1 MMKINRLLI
10 TLLATSVS
18 LIPGSPGAEVAEAAS
33 LSPRSVVEPLQE
45 VPFHKG
51 VNMNAWFDRPD
62 YQVETEKY
70 NSQDIDFLK
79 NLGMDVVRLPINLH
93 SNVGPAP
100 NYKISESYLQKLDD
114 VVNSITSRNLW
125 VILDQHSLSMVSF
138 PTYGEALLTSC
149 FQQLATRYKGKA
161 RIALE
166 LFNEPSNEITD
177 WPEIQGRIIKA
188 VREIDTDVIIIATNI
203 GKAEELLN
211 LPEYD
216 DPRVIYTFHY
226 YAPIMFTH
234 QGAYWDTLLGY
245 LSGYP
250 FPYDS
255 SRMPEIHKQWNN
267 TTYLINLYNNYKEDA
282 TVEQIRKDITSY
294 ADWAEQ
300 NGRLLFCGEFG
311 VLNTAQPEDRY
322 KWYKA
327 VGDILAEKN
336 IPWTL
341 WQYKDDQLTNFSIFT
356 GAQIF
361 DQLDTDMMEAVGV
374 TLPSEFAD
382 GPHPLTIYSDSVEPW
397 CNMRTDKNGG
407 TDYLDYYCTDNPA
420 EGTNCIRYNVNNPTG
435 GVWFEMWL
443 PANVRK
449 LQKAGAS
456 LEFMARTIDR
466 FNSLEFFFQHYKDG
480 ASRQWRMAATISSSG
495 NGSALC
501 QLTPDGEWHKISI
514 PLNRMY
520 YHGCDGEWKDSPGAG
535 DDSFDW
541 SSLNWLMITPDGDSD
556 ATGKTIYIDDIRIVQ
571 TPIECP
577 DNMYIV
583 GDAAP
588 GGWATR
594 TALHKAGDYIYEYKG
609 QLLGGKSFKFY
620 TSSTANA
627 DDLYSRVN
635 AATADEAL
643 STSGFENRT
652 FLFPGTTDNNWKVAA
667 DAGGFYKL
675 TLNMLDK
682 TLTAEYC
689 GDKIQAVLPF
699 GDIWI
704 SGSATNPDGKWEFD
718 YAKKLEKKEQNVYQY
733 IGNLYSGA
741 FRFFDILDFNSQSFK
756 PAGTSSVNVTRSGFG
771 NGDVAYCQQPDISWN
786 VTEEGKY
793 RITLDLNSITV
804 KQEKITP
811 DPGIYVIGA
820 GLPNSTGWDTRTPI
834 GLTKISDNIYKYIG
848 HLDADASI
856 KFLLKKAAKNASN
869 EELLAGPFIKAPSKD
884 YPITKTD
891 MKNVEFLYNP
901 SSDYNFKVNDAGYY
915 ELTLDIDAFTISSH
929 YLGESFS
936 SMCSLIDNIYIYGP
950 AANSKKSWALSDAA
964 AIKKI
969 DDTHYQYMG
978 HLNGGGNSYPQFR
991 FMNVKDFDALS
1002 LKPANK
1008 DGAVLVTKNGM
1019 SETGVDYRLNPDKN
1033 WNVQD
1038 DGYYTLNLDLQNM
1051 TISAIDYMAE
1061 LPTSATAVIDGTTS
1075 DYYATFSNIYSD
1087 MELSVENGSITV
1099 YNVTVDG
1106 DKIVLTERIGNCK
1119 VAHGEG
1125 VLVKASTSAI
1135 KVTPIYDDAL
1145 TAATYPNETLLVA
1158 TPVTASSVTSTNG
1171 DKLYRLTYNS
1181 VSSQS
1186 GLGFYYGNAE
1196 GTFIKTEPNKAYLR
1210 VPANLDENIRCF
1222 VINPNPSHVEEIDT
1236 EEQNANKPIYDII
1249 GRRVENPTK
1258 GLYLQGNKKV
1268 IIR

>member
-125 VILDQHSLSMVSF
+125 VILDQHSLSTVSF

-177 WPEIQGRIIKA
+177 WPEIQGRVIKA

-234 QGAYWDTLLGY
+234 QGVYWDEYLGY

-250 FPYDS
+250 FPYDA
-255 SRMPEIHKQWNN
+255 SRMPARHSKWTSE
-267 TTYLINLYNNYKEDA
+267 YCVNLYNSYTNDA
-282 TVEQIRKDITSY
+282 TAEKIKQDITKI
-294 ADWAEQ
+294 ADRAKQ
-300 NGRLLFCGEFG
+300 KGKLVFCGEFG
-311 VLNTAQPEDRY
+311 AFNTAEPEDRY
-322 KWYKA
+322 RWYKA
-327 VGDILAEKN
+327 VGDALTENN

-341 WQYKDDQLTNFSIFT
+341 WQYKDEQLTNFSIFT

-456 LEFMARTIDR
+456 LEFMARTTDR

-556 ATGKTIYIDDIRIVQ
+556 ATGKTIYIDDIRIVP
-571 TPIECP
+571 TSIECP
-577 DNMYIV
+577 DN
-583 GDAAP
+583 
-588 GGWATR
+588 T
-594 TALHKAGDYIYEYKG
+594 
-609 QLLGGKSFKFY
+609 
-620 TSSTANA
+620 
-627 DDLYSRVN
+627 
-635 AATADEAL
+635 
-643 STSGFENRT
+643 
-652 FLFPGTTDNNWKVAA
+652 
-667 DAGGFYKL
+667 
-675 TLNMLDK
+675 
-682 TLTAEYC
+682 
-689 GDKIQAVLPF
+689 F

-733 IGNLYSGA
+733 IGNLYLGA
-741 FRFFDILDFNSQSFK
+741 FRFFDTLDFNSKSFK
-756 PAGTSSVNVTRSGFG
+756 PAGSSSVDVNTSGFI
-771 NGDVAYCQQPDISWN
+771 NGKVAYCLEPDISWN

-793 RITLDLNSITV
+793 RITLDLNSMTV

-811 DPGIYVIGA
+811 DPGIYVIGD
-820 GLPNSTGWDTRTPI
+820 GLPSSTVWDTKTPI

-848 HLDADASI
+848 HLDAEASI
-856 KFLLKKAAKNASN
+856 KFLLKKAAADASDA
-869 EELLAGPFIKAPSKD
+869 ELWAGPFIKAPSPD

-891 MKNVEFLYNP
+891 MENVEFLYNP
-901 SSDYNFKVNDAGYY
+901 SSDYNFKVADAGYY

-950 AANSKKSWALSDAA
+950 AANSKSSWELSDAA

-969 DDTHYQYMG
+969 DETHYQYMG
-978 HLNGGGNSYPQFR
+978 HLNGGGDSYPQFR
-991 FMNVKDFDALS
+991 FMTVKDFDALS

-1008 DGAVLVTKNGM
+1008 AGAVLVTKNGM

-1051 TISAIDYMAE
+1051 AISAIDYMAA
-1061 LPTSATAVIDGTTS
+1061 LPTSATAVADNGTYE
-1075 DYYATFSNIYSD
+1075 YYATFSNIYSD
-1087 MELSVENGSITV
+1087 MELSVETGTIEV
-1099 YNVTVDG
+1099 YNVKVNG
-1106 DKIVLTERIGNCK
+1106 DKLDLIKREGTK
-1119 VAHGEG
+1119 VACGEG
-1125 VLVKASTSAI
+1125 VLVKASTDEI
-1135 KVTPIYDDAL
+1135 KVTPVSGEALTPAVYDDA
-1145 TAATYPNETLLVA
+1145 TLLIA
-1158 TPVTASSVTSTNG
+1158 TPVSATTVTAESG
-1171 DKLYRLTYNS
+1171 YKLYRLTFSDKTNKT
-1181 VSSQS
+1181 
-1186 GLGFYYGNAE
+1186 GLGFYYGSDD
-1196 GTFIKTEPNKAYLR
+1196 GSSLSFSTPQPNKAYLK
-1210 VPANLDENIRCF
+1210 VPSTMAAQIKGFSL
-1222 VINPNPSHVEEIDT
+1222 NPHPTHVEGINA
-1236 EEQNANKPIYDII
+1236 EEQSNNEPIYDLS

>member
-1 MMKINRLLI
+1 MVKINRLLI

-100 NYKISESYLQKLDD
+100 NYKISDSYLQKLDD

-125 VILDQHSLSMVSF
+125 VILDQHSLSTVSF

-166 LFNEPSNEITD
+166 LFNEPSNKITD

-211 LPEYD
+211 QPEYD

-234 QGAYWDTLLGY
+234 QGVYWDEYLGY

-250 FPYDS
+250 FPYDA
-255 SRMPEIHKQWNN
+255 SRMPARHSKWTSE
-267 TTYLINLYNNYKEDA
+267 YCVNLYNSYTNDA
-282 TVEQIRKDITSY
+282 TAEKIKLDITKI
-294 ADWAEQ
+294 ADLAKQ
-300 NGRLLFCGEFG
+300 KGKLVFCGEFG
-311 VLNTAQPEDRY
+311 AFNTAEPEDRY
-322 KWYKA
+322 RWYKA
-327 VGDILAEKN
+327 VGDALTENN

-407 TDYLDYYCTDNPA
+407 TDYLDYYCKDNPA

-643 STSGFENRT
+643 STSGFDNRT

-793 RITLDLNSITV
+793 RITLDLNSMTV

-811 DPGIYVIGA
+811 DPGIYVIGG

-848 HLDADASI
+848 HLDANALI

-901 SSDYNFKVNDAGYY
+901 SEDYNFKVVDAGYY

-1008 DGAVLVTKNGM
+1008 DGAVLVTQNGM

-1236 EEQNANKPIYDII
+1236 EEQNAKKPIYDII